1 MTVVVLDTPTDSSS
15 AEFRSFLLSMR
26 IDDSE
31 STTNSLFSG
40 FIEDGAGRRETSE
53 GEKNVALCSSLSL
66 RTLLANSHASQR
78 AHRSCLNVSS

>member
-1 MTVVVLDTPTDSSS
+1 
-15 AEFRSFLLSMR
+15 MR

-31 STTNSLFSG
+31 STTNSLSYG
-40 FIEDGAGRRETSE
+40 FIEDGAGRHETSE
-53 GEKNVALCSSLSL
+53 GEKNVAVCFSLSL

>member
-1 MTVVVLDTPTDSSS
+1 
-15 AEFRSFLLSMR
+15 MR

-31 STTNSLFSG
+31 STTNSLSSG
-40 FIEDGAGRRETSE
+40 DTEDGAGRHETSE
-53 GEKNVALCSSLSL
+53 GEKNVALCFSLSL